1 MPSHLVI
8 SAIAPNQPGIAHQIT
23 SLVTDCGC
31 NIVESKMKAMGN
43 TFSLVLMAEGEWNAI
58 AKLEHILPQKAPT
71 LGMTTMMQRAEK
83 NNSRNELPYRVKI
96 IALDNPG
103 ITKEITN
110 FFSKQNINIQEMSCN
125 TYPSHQTGAMI
136 GQIKLTVSIPVN
148 LSVSSIRDK
157 FNDFCAKTNLDG
169 TMDPIAQ

>member
-1 MPSHLVI
+1 MPNHLVI

-23 SLVTDCGC
+23 SLVTKCGC

-58 AKLEHILPQKAPT
+58 AKLEHILPQKAPAM
-71 LGMTTMMQRAEK
+71 GMTTMMQRAEK
-83 NNSRNELPYRVKI
+83 ADNTKALPYRVKI

-110 FFSKQNINIQEMSCN
+110 FFAEQQINIQEMSCN
-125 TYPSHQTGAMI
+125 TYPAPQTGAMI
-136 GQIKLTVSIPVN
+136 GTIKLTVGLPVN
-148 LSVSSIRDK
+148 ISVSNIRDK